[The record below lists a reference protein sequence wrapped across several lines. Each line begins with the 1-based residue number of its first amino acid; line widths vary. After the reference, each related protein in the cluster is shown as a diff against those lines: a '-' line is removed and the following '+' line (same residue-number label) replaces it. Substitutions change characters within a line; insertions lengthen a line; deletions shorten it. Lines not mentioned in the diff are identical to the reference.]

1 MDKASLTRMIV
12 LVITL
17 INAVLNI
24 MGYETI
30 PVEFGEQVSAIVL
43 VLVGLWTAWKNNYI
57 SQRGKSQKEVL
68 EQNGLK

>member
-1 MDKASLTRMIV
+1 MDKASVTRMIV

-30 PVEFGEQVSAIVL
+30 PVEFGEQLSAIVL

-57 SQRGKSQKEVL
+57 SQRGKAQKQVL
-68 EQNGLK
+68 EEKGLK

>member
-24 MGYETI
+24 MGYATI
-30 PVEFGEQVSAIVL
+30 PVEFGEELSAVIL
-43 VLVGLWTAWKNNYI
+43 VMVGLYVSWKNNYL
-57 SQRGKSQKEVL
+57 SQKGKAQKEVL